1 VGKKAKVTYKGGGLD
16 VYRTSIRYA
25 HGALVV
31 CTRFQHLTRCNTEV
45 LARCSPWI
53 PAQYLF
59 VDTTPDPDDA
69 ISQEEYH
76 AFYLDH
82 HSGLSGVRGERN
94 SPGLRWR
101 SNLQRETSTFVL
113 PRACFR
119 RGDRHRVR
127 VSFIA
132 QKTGTN
138 YLKAQTTD
146 LVTDSFTWTHWIR
159 YS

>member
-1 VGKKAKVTYKGGGLD
+1 MSTR
-16 VYRTSIRYA
+16 RTWR
-25 HGALVV
+25 GAARGSRRSTSSSTPPPTLT
-31 CTRFQHLTRCNTEV
+31 TR
-45 LARCSPWI
+45 SPRR
-53 PAQYLF
+53 
-59 VDTTPDPDDA
+59 
-69 ISQEEYH
+69 S

-94 SPGLRWR
+94 CPGLRWR

-146 LVTDSFTWTHWIR
+146 LVTDGFTWTHWIR
-159 YS
+159 DS